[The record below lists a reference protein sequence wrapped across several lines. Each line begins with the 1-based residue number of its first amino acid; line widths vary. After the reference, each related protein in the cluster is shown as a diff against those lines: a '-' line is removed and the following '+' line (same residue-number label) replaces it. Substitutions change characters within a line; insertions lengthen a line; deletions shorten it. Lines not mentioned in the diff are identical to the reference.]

1 MSPPSAAALAAPKLG
16 RFKAPVIL
24 SHPQICGRSAV
35 ELRASSPAAGNGIF
49 GCGNR
54 APKIVTKLRQRS
66 QRPKSGK
73 SVAESPRN
81 ALFGITSETR
91 GLQGLDG
98 GDGRDQTANPPRS
111 HSNQSLAPES
121 GTEIFDAETGAQ
133 NRPLRLLETDPETLS
148 SVSRIP
154 GVNCGRPSAVVL
166 ELARYRI

>member
-1 MSPPSAAALAAPKLG
+1 MSPPSAALAAPKLG

-49 GCGNR
+49 GCGDR

-73 SVAESPRN
+73 SVAENPRKN
-81 ALFGITSETR
+81 ALFGVTSETR

-98 GDGRDQTANPPRS
+98 VTKNATCGPKFGILPKWEFRLASANPP
-111 HSNQSLAPES
+111 PES
-121 GTEIFDAETGAQ
+121 ANGWGGRIRTLNRWIRSQHMPLHKSNFLAQ
-133 NRPLRLLETDPETLS
+133 K
-148 SVSRIP
+148 
-154 GVNCGRPSAVVL
+154 
-166 ELARYRI
+166 